1 MGLTPVIGFL
11 DNEGLDVL
19 APTFDEIVDLLQN
32 RVETTVMEEPLHIS
46 VTIEGET
53 GRLSITLDDDMNVV
67 GLDRQGPN

>member
-11 DNEGLDVL
+11 DDEGLDVL

-32 RVETTVMEEPLHIS
+32 RVETTVVEEPFRVS
-46 VTIEGET
+46 VAIEGEA
-53 GRLSITLDDDMNVV
+53 GRLSISLDEDMNVV